1 MNVNLLMKMYS
12 LLIGIL
18 LIVCVP
24 AFSQDTKKT
33 KEEEAAYF
41 KVVTQRAGKIVDP
54 MKLADP
60 AKAKRVQAI
69 IAQQYQDLNNIHEK
83 RDAQIKAAKTEVGE
97 EKAESRKKSIEEKS
111 DRELSLLHA
120 NYIAKLSA
128 ELTPA
133 QVEQVKDGMTYGV
146 VPITY
151 KGYLAMLPELTEE
164 QKTQI
169 MTWLVEAREHAMDAG
184 SSEKKHQW
192 FGKYKGKINNYLS
205 AAGYDLKKAGD
216 DWEKRRKAASAS
228 N

>member
-1 MNVNLLMKMYS
+1 MKMFS
-12 LLIGIL
+12 LLLGFL

-24 AFSQDTKKT
+24 AFSQDAKKT

-41 KVVTQRAGKIVDP
+41 KVVNQRAQKIVDP
-54 MKLADP
+54 MQLADA

-69 IAQQYQDLNNIHEK
+69 IAQQYQDLNSIHEK
-83 RDAQIKAAKTEVGE
+83 RDAQIKAAKTEAGE
-97 EKAESRKKSIEEKS
+97 EKEKAELRKKSIEEKS
-111 DRELSLLHA
+111 DKDLSILHA
-120 NYIAKLSA
+120 QYIAKLSA

-133 QVEQVKDGMTYGV
+133 QVDQVKDGMTYGV
-146 VPITY
+146 IPITY

-169 MTWLVEAREHAMDAG
+169 MAWLVEAREQAMDAG

-216 DWEKRRKAASAS
+216 DWEKRRKAESVS